1 MSGSRLDERWGVFA
15 YASYREKH
23 ESSESLP
30 ARLSSSLPLIGPIS
44 GMVTSEGLAL
54 DRDLGKVKLTSH
66 GSGRPVAS

>member
-30 ARLSSSLPLIGPIS
+30 ARLSSFLPRIPLILRMAAAVS
-44 GMVTSEGLAL
+44 NFS
-54 DRDLGKVKLTSH
+54 S
-66 GSGRPVAS
+66 